1 MNWKPLET
9 FTKNPFFTKAG
20 ILSNAE
26 CNISQLLD
34 NKIQLWSTLLSLR
47 VTAVDIDRLYQMPYD
62 KASSFMNIERDYSII
77 QKEADKV
84 EQSLEKTYKTY
95 AETIVDEVRRK
106 ADQLDLIKITPE
118 QKNQIAKIIETG
130 EIPDNVTSALVEAIN
145 KLFVDIKVVTLK
157 KNDIIKSLFRK
168 NELVTL
174 PQIREAFF
182 NLYNKLETE
191 SKGKEVRFR
200 VED

>member
-1 MNWKPLET
+1 
-9 FTKNPFFTKAG
+9 
-20 ILSNAE
+20 
-26 CNISQLLD
+26 
-34 NKIQLWSTLLSLR
+34 
-47 VTAVDIDRLYQMPYD
+47 VDIDRLYQMPYD

-84 EQSLEKTYKTY
+84 EQSLEKTYNTY

-130 EIPDNVTSALVEAIN
+130 EIPDNVTPDLVEAIN
-145 KLFVDIKVVTLK
+145 KLFVDIKVVALK
-157 KNDIIKSLFRK
+157 KNDIIKALFRK

-182 NLYNKLETE
+182 NLYNKLETDN
-191 SKGKEVRFR
+191 KGKEVRFR